1 MDSTLS
7 KINNMAE
14 KAMLELQK
22 QPLITW
28 NPSCLNTFKYI
39 LDKLKSC
46 VEEVSFNLMSKDLN
60 SEASLLQKLSTN
72 YSIVFDK
79 VLEINS
85 RKIVNAPELPIEY
98 CQRQPNSTR
107 TVLGGTEVQNFKIYS
122 QKQSDFI
129 EAEQTFKMNKQ
140 KVFRKMENKS
150 TSTSDDAMI
159 KLFQGNIQNETEK
172 ELLRIQEENEAN
184 LIDLRKQLKL
194 KGMWSEITSSH
205 ATQKLNDL
213 NRHMER
219 ETFKNDL
226 YITDQI
232 KQANEIKD
240 DEEFDIKKEV
250 KDKILLVQRKTAE
263 RIMRAAERKIRLEY
277 DSFVMKKTAG
287 ILVKKSK
294 TQNFQRIEELERL
307 IKDKNEQIV
316 EKEAKI
322 NQLFQKFEEQE
333 KKFASLLKQIDNYK
347 VTQKIEVCNTIVS
360 KNGKKSDV
368 EVQVSMMDP
377 RVELFELRLQEMM
390 EENDEMKDEL
400 KLLHEKA
407 LEDKMQSL
415 NGPKQ
420 IEEVLLLLLQSD
432 LSPDNKIISLNT
444 LLQYIK
450 DNSAE
455 DIARLAPNELY
466 RIVRSKLKF
475 NCESPLEKLDEL
487 SGDEDDSYEQQSIT
501 KKRGRNKKK
510 RISHIEKPFDAQI
523 QEQIDL
529 DKIATQRRLAQSE
542 TDDES
547 SKIQKKQII
556 QLNQIDDIT
565 KKTNVNKLIEQ
576 VSSPKS
582 TNRSNI
588 TFRQKQGYLKTNRN
602 NSAINNDSSK
612 KDQNSSSGQFGIQ
625 NSRQTLTQL
634 ETKSNKQSFTNFS
647 AKELTNQKGE
657 KQHKKPSIMDQS
669 DIQCDFYKQ
678 NKTKDIGIQVSFKQ
692 ETQIPIQQQQQKP
705 IQLPIQQPQ
714 QQEQKEKIE
723 EQTKKLNE
731 SQIYRAKAE
740 SISQKITQTDD
751 FFLWNLFQK
760 MAGDLNFTE
769 DQLKKLETVFLNEQ
783 QFIHFYEK
791 TQSQKQISRNST
803 LQVDTLGDYKRD
815 SLKNLDK
822 SIGIRNSIKLRT
834 SSQQNIYTNNEILD
848 NFAYQKNEIGEDD
861 QQKNQ
866 NTQPTSW
873 HSPVVSRQQSQIVF
887 SGIQNLNNNFGQI
900 NQPWS
905 PNGIGN
911 GLRSNSPMNPNSSQ
925 GMRSV
930 SQLINTGDNVHIITY
945 GTVSPSDQINKNKH
959 RTTSSSQKLLDDM
972 LKSKTQILKSPE
984 QQQREQKEQ
993 QLFFSVFG
1001 DELQNDEE
1009 FDLEVIRQNM
1019 GKPLEVIQDHMK
1031 EESIKKIFTQLAQ
1044 KEKNE
1049 WKDKVFLIISNYCNK
1064 SVQTITYFDFKKY
1077 YENYMRV
1084 HKRCG
1089 DECIHIKRF
1098 LARIGFGFISKRK
1111 ILNMSK
1117 QSVSPFEQLPKLK

>member
-1 MDSTLS
+1 MESSLS
-7 KINNMAE
+7 KINNVAE

-28 NPSCLNTFKYI
+28 NSGCLNTIRYI

-46 VEEVSFNLMSKDLN
+46 LEEVSFNLMTKDLN
-60 SEASLLQKLSTN
+60 NEASLLQKLSAN
-72 YSIVFDK
+72 YAVVFDK
-79 VLEINS
+79 VIEINS

-107 TVLGGTEVQNFKIYS
+107 SMLGGTEVQNFKIYS
-122 QKQSDFI
+122 QKNSEFI
-129 EAEQTFKMNKQ
+129 DAEQTFKMNKQ
-140 KVFRKMENKS
+140 KIFRKMENKG

-159 KLFQGNIQNETEK
+159 KLLQGNIQYETEK

-194 KGMWSEITSSH
+194 KGLWSEICSSH

-213 NRHMER
+213 NKHMER

-240 DEEFDIKKEV
+240 EEEFDIRKEV
-250 KDKILLVQRKTAE
+250 KDKILLVQRKTAD

-277 DSFVMKKTAG
+277 DAFMIKRTAG

-294 TQNFQRIEELERL
+294 TQNFQRIEELEKL
-307 IKDKNEQIV
+307 IKDKNDQIV
-316 EKEAKI
+316 EKEAKM

-333 KKFASLLKQIDNYK
+333 KKFTSLLKQIDTYK
-347 VTQKIEVCNTIVS
+347 VTQKVEVCNTIVS

-368 EVQVSMMDP
+368 EVQVSMVDP
-377 RVELFELRLQEMM
+377 RVELFELRLSEMID
-390 EENDEMKDEL
+390 ENDEMKEEL

-407 LEDKMQSL
+407 LEDKIQSL
-415 NGPKQ
+415 TGPKQ

-487 SGDEDDSYEQQSIT
+487 SGDEDDSYEQQSQT
-501 KKRGRNKKK
+501 KKRVKNNKK
-510 RISHIEKPFDAQI
+510 RVGHIEKPFEPSI
-523 QEQIDL
+523 QEQLDL
-529 DKIATQRRLAQSE
+529 DKIATQRRQAQSE
-542 TDDES
+542 TEDES
-547 SKIQKKQII
+547 TKIQKKQLL

-565 KKTNVNKLIEQ
+565 KKTSVHKLIEQ

-588 TFRQKQGYLKTNRN
+588 TFKQKQGYLKTNRN
-602 NSAINNDSSK
+602 NSAVNNDRNK

-625 NSRQTLTQL
+625 NSRPTLTQL
-634 ETKSNKQSFTNFS
+634 ETKSNKQSFSNFS
-647 AKELTNQKGE
+647 SKELNIQKGE

-669 DIQCDFYKQ
+669 DIQCEFYKY
-678 NKTKDIGIQVSFKQ
+678 NKTKDIGIQVSLKQ
-692 ETQIPIQQQQQKP
+692 ESKIP
-705 IQLPIQQPQ
+705 PQ
-714 QQEQKEKIE
+714 QQHIETFIQQSQQQLKEKEKEKIE
-723 EQTKKLNE
+723 EQTKKLND

-740 SISQKITQTDD
+740 SISQKTTQTDD
-751 FFLWNLFQK
+751 FVLWNLFQQ
-760 MAGDLNFTE
+760 MAGDLGLSE
-769 DQLKKLETVFLNEQ
+769 DQLKKLEAVFLNEQ
-783 QFIHFYEK
+783 QFIHFYDK
-791 TQSQKQISRNST
+791 NSTQKQLSRNSSN
-803 LQVDTLGDYKRD
+803 QIDTMGDYRRD
-815 SLKNLDK
+815 SYRNLDK
-822 SIGIRNSIKLRT
+822 STGIRNSIKLRT
-834 SSQQNIYTNNEILD
+834 GSQQNIFTNNDLVD
-848 NFAYQKNEIGEDD
+848 NYVQQKNELGDD
-861 QQKNQ
+861 EQYKNQ
-866 NTQPTSW
+866 NTQPTSLY
-873 HSPVVSRQQSQIVF
+873 SPGVSRQQSQIIF
-887 SGIQNLNNNFGQI
+887 SGNQNNYNGSI
-900 NQPWS
+900 NQPFS
-905 PNGIGN
+905 SNGIGN
-911 GLRSNSPMNPNSSQ
+911 GQRTNSPINHNSSQ
-925 GMRSV
+925 GLRSV

-945 GTVSPSDQINKNKH
+945 GPVSPSEQMIRNKH
-959 RTTSSSQKLLDDM
+959 RTSSSSQKLLEDM
-972 LKSKTQILKSPE
+972 LKSKSQIAKSPE
-984 QQQREQKEQ
+984 QNQREQKEQ

-1001 DELQNDEE
+1001 DEPQNDEE
-1009 FDLEVIRQNM
+1009 FDLEILRQNM
-1019 GKPLEVIQDHMK
+1019 GRPLEIIQDHLK
-1031 EESIKKIFTQLAQ
+1031 EESIKKVFTQLAQ
-1044 KEKNE
+1044 REKNE
-1049 WKDKVFLIISNYCNK
+1049 WKDKIFLIISKYCNK

-1089 DECIHIKRF
+1089 DECTHMKRF
-1098 LARIGFGFISKRK
+1098 LARIGFGFVSKRK
-1111 ILNMSK
+1111 VLNMSK

>member
-22 QPLITW
+22 QPLVTW
-28 NPSCLNTFKYI
+28 NSGCLNTLKYI

-46 VEEVSFNLMSKDLN
+46 VEEVSFILMSKDLN
-60 SEASLLQKLSTN
+60 PEASLLQKLSAN
-72 YSIVFDK
+72 YGLVFEK

-107 TVLGGTEVQNFKIYS
+107 TVLGGTEVQNFKIFS

-140 KVFRKMENKS
+140 KIFRKMENKS

-194 KGMWSEITSSH
+194 KGLWSEITSSH
-205 ATQKLNDL
+205 ATQKLSDL

-226 YITDQI
+226 YITEQI
-232 KQANEIKD
+232 KLANEIKD
-240 DEEFDIKKEV
+240 EEEFDIKKEV

-263 RIMRAAERKIRLEY
+263 RIMRAAERKIRLEQ
-277 DSFVMKKTAG
+277 DAFVMKKTAG

-307 IKDKNEQIV
+307 IKDKNDQIV

-333 KKFASLLKQIDNYK
+333 KKFAGLLKQIDNYK

-377 RVELFELRLQEMM
+377 RVELFELRLQEIM

-501 KKRGRNKKK
+501 KKRGRDKKK
-510 RISHIEKPFDAQI
+510 RKSHIEKPFDAQI
-523 QEQIDL
+523 QESIDL

-542 TDDES
+542 TDDEQS
-547 SKIQKKQII
+547 RIQKKQII
-556 QLNQIDDIT
+556 QLNQIDDIN
-565 KKTNVNKLIEQ
+565 KKASVNKLIEQ

-602 NSAINNDSSK
+602 NSAVNNDSSK

-647 AKELTNQKGE
+647 AKELTSQKGE

-678 NKTKDIGIQVSFKQ
+678 NKTKDIGIQVSLKQ
-692 ETQIPIQQQQQKP
+692 EPQIPTQQQQKH
-705 IQLPIQQPQ
+705 IQSPVQQPQ
-714 QQEQKEKIE
+714 KQQEEKERVE
-723 EQTKKLNE
+723 EETKKLNE

-740 SISQKITQTDD
+740 SISQKNTQTDD

-760 MAGDLNFTE
+760 MAGDLGLTE
-769 DQLKKLETVFLNEQ
+769 EQLKKLEIAFLNEQ
-783 QFIHFYEK
+783 QFVHYYEK
-791 TQSQKQISRNST
+791 TQSQKQITRNST
-803 LQVDTLGDYKRD
+803 LQGDTLGDFKRD

-834 SSQQNIYTNNEILD
+834 CSQQNIYTNNELID
-848 NFAYQKNEIGEDD
+848 NFAYQKNEIDDD

-866 NTQPTSW
+866 HTQPTTW

-887 SGIQNLNNNFGQI
+887 SGTQNQNNNFGAI

-925 GMRSV
+925 GIRSV

-945 GTVSPSDQINKNKH
+945 GTVSPADQMNRNKH
-959 RTTSSSQKLLDDM
+959 RTTSSSQKILDDM
-972 LKSKTQILKSPE
+972 LKSKTQILKSPD

-993 QLFFSVFG
+993 QFFSVFG
-1001 DELQNDEE
+1001 DDLQNDEE

-1019 GKPLEVIQDHMK
+1019 GKPLEIMQDHLK
-1031 EESIKKIFTQLAQ
+1031 EDSIKKLFTSLAQ

-1049 WKDKVFLIISNYCNK
+1049 WKDQLFLIISNYCNK

-1098 LARIGFGFISKRK
+1098 LARIGFGFVSKRK
-1111 ILNMSK
+1111 VLNMSK

>member
-1 MDSTLS
+1 MESCLS
-7 KINNMAE
+7 KINNMAD
-14 KAMLELQK
+14 KAMAELQK

-28 NPSCLNTFKYI
+28 NPGCVNTIKYI

-46 VEEVSFNLMSKDLN
+46 VEEISFNLMSKDLN
-60 SEASLLQKLSTN
+60 SEASLLQKLSTH
-72 YSIVFDK
+72 YTVVFDK

-107 TVLGGTEVQNFKIYS
+107 TVLGGTEVQNFKIFS
-122 QKQSDFI
+122 QKQSEFI

-159 KLFQGNIQNETEK
+159 KLIQGNIQNETEK
-172 ELLRIQEENEAN
+172 ELQRMQEENEAN
-184 LIDLRKQLKL
+184 LADLKKQLKL
-194 KGMWSEITSSH
+194 RGMWSEITSSH

-219 ETFKNDL
+219 ESFKNDL

-232 KQANEIKD
+232 KQANEVKD
-240 DEEFDIKKEV
+240 EDEFDIKKEV
-250 KDKILLVQRKTAE
+250 KDKIILVQKKTAE

-277 DSFVMKKTAG
+277 DQFVMKKTAS
-287 ILVKKSK
+287 ILVKNSK
-294 TQNFQRIEELERL
+294 AQNFQRIEELERL
-307 IKDKNEQIV
+307 IKDKNEEII

-322 NQLFQKFEEQE
+322 NQLFLKFEEQE
-333 KKFASLLKQIDNYK
+333 KKFANLLKQIDNYK
-347 VTQKIEVCNTIVS
+347 VTQKVEVCNTIVQ

-377 RVELFELRLQEMM
+377 RVELFELRLQEMI
-390 EENDEMKDEL
+390 EENDEMKEEL

-407 LEDKMQSL
+407 LEDKIQSL

-432 LSPDNKIISLNT
+432 LSPENKIISLNT

-487 SGDEDDSYEQQSIT
+487 SADEDDSYEQKSIT

-510 RISHIEKPFDAQI
+510 RVSHIEKPFDVQI
-523 QEQIDL
+523 QEQVDL
-529 DKIATQRRLAQSE
+529 DKIATQRRLAQLE
-542 TDDES
+542 TEDES
-547 SKIQKKQII
+547 NKLQKKQLI
-556 QLNQIDDIT
+556 QLNQVDDIT
-565 KKTNVNKLIEQ
+565 KKNSTHKQIEQ
-576 VSSPKS
+576 VYSPKS

-588 TFRQKQGYLKTNRN
+588 TFRQKQGYLQNNHN
-602 NSAINNDSSK
+602 NSAINNESSK
-612 KDQNSSSGQFGIQ
+612 KDLNSSSGQFGV
-625 NSRQTLTQL
+625 NSRPTFTQL

-647 AKELTNQKGE
+647 SKELNNLKGE
-657 KQHKKPSIMDQS
+657 KDHKKNSLMDQS

-678 NKTKDIGIQVSFKQ
+678 IKTKDIGIQVLIKQ
-692 ETQIPIQQQQQKP
+692 EPANSPQQQKN
-705 IQLPIQQPQ
+705 IHIPIQQPQ
-714 QQEQKEKIE
+714 QLQQKEKVE
-723 EQTKKLNE
+723 EQTKKINE

-740 SISQKITQTDD
+740 AISQKSTQTDD

-760 MAGDLNFTE
+760 IAVDLGLSE
-769 DQLKKLETVFLNEQ
+769 DQLKRLETAFLNEQ

-803 LQVDTLGDYKRD
+803 IQVDTLGDYKRD
-815 SLKNLDK
+815 SLKNLDR
-822 SIGIRNSIKLRT
+822 STGLRNSIKLRT
-834 SSQQNIYTNNEILD
+834 NSQQNIYTNNEMLD
-848 NFAYQKNEIGEDD
+848 NYANQKNEIVDDD

-866 NTQPTSW
+866 LTQPTSW
-873 HSPVVSRQQSQIVF
+873 HSPVVSRQQSQIIF
-887 SGIQNLNNNFGQI
+887 SGTQNQNNNYGQI

-925 GMRSV
+925 GIRSV
-930 SQLINTGDNVHIITY
+930 SQLINTGDNVHILTY
-945 GTVSPSDQINKNKH
+945 GTISPSDQFNKNKH
-959 RTTSSSQKLLDDM
+959 RTTSSSQKILDDM
-972 LKSKTQILKSPE
+972 LKSKTQIIKSPD
-984 QQQREQKEQ
+984 QLQREQKEQ

-1009 FDLEVIRQNM
+1009 FDLEIVRQNF
-1019 GKPLEVIQDHMK
+1019 GKPLEVIQDHLK
-1031 EESIKKIFTQLAQ
+1031 EESIKKVFTQLVQ
-1044 KEKNE
+1044 KQKNE
-1049 WKDKVFLIISNYCNK
+1049 WKDKIFLIISNYCNK

-1089 DECIHIKRF
+1089 DES
-1098 LARIGFGFISKRK
+1098 RIGFGFVSKRK
-1111 ILNMSK
+1111 ILNISK